1 MRKYTARL
9 VRDSSTGHGMRSS
22 SVGTASAYQKAGGEI
37 QSHMAVQYVTVLI
50 FNHDVYKIY
59 YITLYKTLNQSNIL
73 KKMVLIGF

>member
-1 MRKYTARL
+1 MC
-9 VRDSSTGHGMRSS
+9 SS

-50 FNHDVYKIY
+50 FNVYKIY